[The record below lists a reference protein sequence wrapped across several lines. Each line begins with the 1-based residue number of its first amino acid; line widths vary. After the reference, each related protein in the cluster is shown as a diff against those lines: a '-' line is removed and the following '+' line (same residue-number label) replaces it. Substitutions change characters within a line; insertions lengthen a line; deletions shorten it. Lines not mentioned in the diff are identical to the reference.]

1 MAKQN
6 EGVRIGP
13 ISLVTLI
20 SVLLLAV
27 LAMLCVTTANAT
39 RTMADRQAAS
49 VAETYQ
55 LDACGQALLAGVNTQ
70 VAGTASAADAAAAVS
85 GQLPQLQQQA
95 LSQANGQDVQISAK
109 VEGATVV
116 FTAALPSGK
125 ALNGAIALN
134 ENGTASISE
143 WKLST
148 TQQETEQALW
158 SGSSGNQ

>member
-1 MAKQN
+1 MSKRN

-39 RTMADRQAAS
+39 RTMSERQAAS

-55 LDACGQALLAGVNTQ
+55 LDACGQALLAGVNAQ
-70 VAGTASAADAAAAVS
+70 VAGTGSAADAATAVS
-85 GQLPQLQQQA
+85 GQLGQLQQQA
-95 LSQANGQDVQISAK
+95 VGKANASDVALNAQM
-109 VEGATVV
+109 EGTNVV
-116 FTAALPSGK
+116 FEATLPSGK
-125 ALNGAIALN
+125 ALNGAIVLN

-148 TQQETEQALW
+148 TQQASEETLW

>member
-39 RTMADRQAAS
+39 RTMAERQAAS
-49 VAETYQ
+49 VSETYQ
-55 LDACGQALLAGVNTQ
+55 LDACGQALLAGVNEKA
-70 VAGTASAADAAAAVS
+70 AGSASAADAATAVS
-85 GQLPQLQQQA
+85 GQISELQQQA
-95 LSQANGQDVQISAK
+95 LQQASNSDATLEAQVNGANVSF
-109 VEGATVV
+109 TV
-116 FTAALPSGK
+116 ALPSGK
-125 ALNGAIALN
+125 ALNGEIALN
-134 ENGTASISE
+134 DNGTASISE

-148 TQQETEQALW
+148 TQQVSEQTLW
-158 SGSSGNQ
+158 SGSSQNQ

>member
-1 MAKQN
+1 MAKRK

-27 LAMLCVTTANAT
+27 LAVLCVTTANAT
-39 RTMADRQAAS
+39 RTMAERHAAS
-49 VAETYQ
+49 VTETYQ
-55 LDACGQALLAGVNTQ
+55 LDACGQALLAGVNAQT
-70 VAGTASAADAAAAVS
+70 AGIASAADAAAAVS
-85 GQLPQLQQQA
+85 GQLGTLQQQA
-95 LSQANGQDVQISAK
+95 RAAANNGDVSLEAQVKGTS
-109 VEGATVV
+109 VV
-116 FTAALPSGK
+116 FTASLPNGK
-125 ALNGAIALN
+125 ALAGAIALN

-148 TQQETEQALW
+148 TQQASEETLW